1 MRDAYTDQLDSI
13 RDDLLAMARLVREAV
28 MAGTSALLE
37 GDAQRAERVISGDAE
52 VDALREKLEER
63 SFELLSLQNPVAG
76 DLRMLVAS
84 LRMVSEFERM
94 GDLAVHVAKIA
105 RLRVPEIAVPPAV
118 VPMIERM
125 AAVSRV
131 PGVNALTDDFHP
143 CQLLADLQTV
153 RERTGRLAGLTLAY
167 LGDAA
172 NNMAVGASLL
182 ATLEHFDDEWSPE
195 LAKSWTEAYTVVA
208 EVMIAKVEHII
219 AESDVAAA
227 EELEAA
233 DQEMDKLRRNSF
245 RELLGSDW
253 KYGVEP
259 AVDIALLGRYYE
271 RIADHAVSIARRV
284 VFLVTGEHPQYA

>member
-1 MRDAYTDQLDSI
+1 MRDAYSDQLDSI
-13 RDDLLAMARLVREAV
+13 RDDLVDMARLVRSAV
-28 MAGTSALLE
+28 TEGTTALLE
-37 GDAQRAERVISGDAE
+37 GDAQRAEQVISNDATI
-52 VDALREKLEER
+52 DALREKLEER

-125 AAVSRV
+125 AAV
-131 PGVNALTDDFHP
+131 
-143 CQLLADLQTV
+143 
-153 RERTGRLAGLTLAY
+153 
-167 LGDAA
+167 
-172 NNMAVGASLL
+172 
-182 ATLEHFDDEWSPE
+182 
-195 LAKSWTEAYTVVA
+195 A

-227 EELEAA
+227 EELEQV

-253 KYGVEP
+253 TYGVEP

-271 RIADHAVSIARRV
+271 RIADHAVLMGSRV
-284 VFLVTGEHPQYA
+284 IYIVTGLHPEGENWTIA